1 MVPERVLSDVPLNG
15 CFDASMLRCFDKLG
29 NHKLGNHKL
38 TTQLGVPRLL
48 IKCFDAST
56 NSATGAGMR
65 SLNLSK

>member
-1 MVPERVLSDVPLNG
+1 
-15 CFDASMLRCFDKLG
+15 MLRCFDKLGNHKLG

-65 SLNLSK
+65 SLNL